1 MTSMS
6 FMIAEL
12 GDGRYHGEDKLECD
26 VRKNTLP
33 TAGYEKQVSQGGE
46 SEQDA
51 KIYVFLE
58 SIAENQ
64 RFSSPGSRISE

>member
-1 MTSMS
+1 MTSIS
-6 FMIAEL
+6 FIIAEL
-12 GDGRYHGEDKLECD
+12 GDGRYHDEDKSECD
-26 VRKNTLP
+26 VRKNTFP
-33 TAGYEKQVSQGGE
+33 TAGFEKQVSQGGKG
-46 SEQDA
+46 EQDA